1 MIVKSIKEIYKS
13 DREVKCPK
21 GGFTSYRFLL
31 KSDGMGY
38 GLHKTV
44 IPENRTEVWHY
55 KNHLEAC
62 YCISGKGIIINNE
75 TRESFNIEPDTMYAL
90 DKNESHTFMS
100 ITEVVLLCVFNPPL
114 SGKEVHLADGSYS
127 LEKYNV

>member
-1 MIVKSIKEIYKS
+1 MIVRSIEDVKSLG
-13 DREVKCPK
+13 RVVKCPK
-21 GGFTSYRFLL
+21 GGFTSNRFLL
-31 KSDGMGY
+31 KPDGMGF
-38 GLHKTV
+38 GLNKTV

-114 SGKEVHLADGSYS
+114 SGKEVHLDDGSYS
-127 LEKYNV
+127 LENDNV